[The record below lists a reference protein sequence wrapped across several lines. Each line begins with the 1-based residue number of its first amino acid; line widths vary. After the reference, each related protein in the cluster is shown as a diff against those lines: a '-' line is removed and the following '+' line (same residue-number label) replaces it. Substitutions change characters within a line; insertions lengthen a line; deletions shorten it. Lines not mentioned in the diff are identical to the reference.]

1 VPQLNVAKPRSP
13 IRNNNP
19 PPSQQGQGQGQVQG
33 QGQPL
38 QRNGPSSTPIFA
50 AFTSQSNSST
60 ASLQNPQNFSR
71 PTLSTA
77 AAAAARSVAAMHSPT
92 EQGGS
97 GRNGSSSPLAFPSM
111 PGSSTPRSNASP
123 VTSTFLGGRGHAR
136 KHSQNAGMFDST
148 LPSTSTSNLSHLGL
162 AQVSPPLSAQ
172 RELSASQIAAQAAVM
187 HHQSQQQQQTQQQA
201 QGHGNQQQ
209 QQQQQQQQHLLHHN
223 RQRSQTVPFPGAE
236 YEVPSALTQKR
247 GSGGPLSPPMLSL
260 TEASTPRESSFGKQS
275 YHNGLLGNPTTAAA
289 TAANLVFPRSRDSS
303 PALPSQ
309 AQMPSLPPQPPL
321 PSSVPVTVLDKPTK
335 SEKSKVKLFSR
346 PGKIGTKGEPK
357 EKALPS
363 PSKIGHALSSLQRGN
378 FSTTSLDST
387 AQSFYSLAN
396 SSSATIRPVDE
407 KEGKE
412 KEKRHNI
419 FSRQKHK
426 LRDKEDFHLPLS
438 SASSNSKPTDPN
450 APSSLYSFNLPPSPG
465 PNSTSFKAMSALELR
480 HGARGLTSKKR
491 EDRADAGRE
500 NELSLQ
506 VSSEWPGPSSMTSAV
521 GSTAYLNEI
530 VDPTKYGLSS
540 LSIDDAWPFL
550 KAKLLAVFE
559 GEDLRLPI
567 EDFNRVVTMHIQ
579 YCIQRRSPNII
590 VEDVRDLLI
599 TGFGSLDYTLR
610 RTPEDRLIPA
620 LVEMWVFAFTSLLPY
635 MQAIFLPLDLEFSGN
650 GPLMSRDQARDF
662 WGGVV
667 ATSASSSATASM
679 ATPGPGVS
687 VSPASSVLEVRR
699 MVLLAYRDCVIL
711 PRYEILKSMF
721 SRFSLEFLPRS
732 LASAAL
738 ASPPLVGPA
747 AGHFGSLQPHSPME
761 SHLAPL
767 SGSPST
773 DINAAF
779 TLASL
784 GGLPPPRPGTAMSL
798 DPSVSS
804 YNSNGTTL
812 LGDNGSGGGSV
823 GTSGLRS
830 RAISNVSFASSGG
843 EHPSGASGGARPQ
856 PSQHQ

>member
-1 VPQLNVAKPRSP
+1 
-13 IRNNNP
+13 
-19 PPSQQGQGQGQVQG
+19 
-33 QGQPL
+33 
-38 QRNGPSSTPIFA
+38 
-50 AFTSQSNSST
+50 
-60 ASLQNPQNFSR
+60 
-71 PTLSTA
+71 
-77 AAAAARSVAAMHSPT
+77 M
-92 EQGGS
+92 
-97 GRNGSSSPLAFPSM
+97 
-111 PGSSTPRSNASP
+111 
-123 VTSTFLGGRGHAR
+123 
-136 KHSQNAGMFDST
+136 
-148 LPSTSTSNLSHLGL
+148 
-162 AQVSPPLSAQ
+162 
-172 RELSASQIAAQAAVM
+172 
-187 HHQSQQQQQTQQQA
+187 
-201 QGHGNQQQ
+201 
-209 QQQQQQQQHLLHHN
+209 LHHN
-223 RQRSQTVPFPGAE
+223 RQRSQTVPVPGLE
-236 YEVPSALTQKR
+236 YEVPSSLTQKR

-260 TEASTPRESSFGKQS
+260 TEASTPRESGFGKPS
-275 YHNGLLGNPTTAAA
+275 YHNGLLGNHTTAAA

-309 AQMPSLPPQPPL
+309 AQMPSMPPPPPPPL
-321 PSSVPVTVLDKPTK
+321 APVPVTVLDNKPAK
-335 SEKSKVKLFSR
+335 AEKSKVKLFSR
-346 PGKIGTKGEPK
+346 PGKIGTKGEAK

-363 PSKIGHALSSLQRGN
+363 PSKIGQALSSLQRGN

-396 SSSATIRPVDE
+396 SSSATIKPVDE

-412 KEKRHNI
+412 KEKRHHI

-426 LRDKEDFHLPLS
+426 LRDREDFHLPLS

-465 PNSTSFKAMSALELR
+465 PNSTSFKAMSALDLR
-480 HGARGLTSKKR
+480 HGARGLTGKK
-491 EDRADAGRE
+491 ADSGRDTD
-500 NELSLQ
+500 LSLQ
-506 VSSEWPGPSSMTSAV
+506 VSSEWPGPSSLNSAV

-530 VDPTKYGLSS
+530 LDPSKYGLSS

-579 YCIQRRSPNII
+579 FCIQRRSPNII
-590 VEDVRDLLI
+590 IEDVRDLLT

-635 MQAIFLPLDLEFSGN
+635 MQAVFLPLDLEFSGN
-650 GPLMSRDQARDF
+650 GTLMSKDQAHDF
-662 WGGVV
+662 WGGIV
-667 ATSASSSATASM
+667 ASNSVAETSAASR
-679 ATPGPGVS
+679 PGVS
-687 VSPASSVLEVRR
+687 VNPASSFLEVRR
-699 MVLLAYRDCVIL
+699 MVLLAYRDCVVL

-738 ASPPLVGPA
+738 ASPPLVGP
-747 AGHFGSLQPHSPME
+747 GGQFGQFGSLQPHSPMD
-761 SHLAPL
+761 SHLTALP
-767 SGSPST
+767 GSPSG
-773 DINAAF
+773 DVNAAF

-843 EHPSGASGGARPQ
+843 EHPAGAGAARPRTPGSVNLLSSTSNLSSSALGGIAVTGNGNAREQNAEDSKQVSEMVGRMLQCMNVLVSVGVGSAGGDDDQLKSRSVEELCRLLKANWLGARGRTGRR
-856 PSQHQ
+856 HGVVGGRNVDLRIAARG